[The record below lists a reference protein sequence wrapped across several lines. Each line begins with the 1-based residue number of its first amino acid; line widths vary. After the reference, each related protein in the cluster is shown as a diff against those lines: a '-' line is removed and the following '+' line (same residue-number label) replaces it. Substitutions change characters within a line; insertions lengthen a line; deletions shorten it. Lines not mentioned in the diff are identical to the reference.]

1 MDGYYFLV
9 YLLFIINV
17 IKLLKISSRTTV
29 KYHQD
34 DLIHI
39 QVVIFLSLISHHEL
53 IPIYRSKD
61 ISLICTDKLNPS
73 IF

>member
-9 YLLFIINV
+9 YLLFIINCNE
-17 IKLLKISSRTTV
+17 IKLFEISNRTTV
-29 KYHQD
+29 KYHLN
-34 DLIHI
+34 DLINI

-61 ISLICTDKLNPS
+61 IS
-73 IF
+73 